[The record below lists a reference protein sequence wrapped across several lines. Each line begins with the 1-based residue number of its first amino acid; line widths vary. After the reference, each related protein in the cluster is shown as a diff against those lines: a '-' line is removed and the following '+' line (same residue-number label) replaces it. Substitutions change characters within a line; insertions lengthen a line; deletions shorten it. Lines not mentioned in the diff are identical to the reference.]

1 MRRSVVPLKITQL
14 SIANTFNL
22 CICSKNGV
30 IVVIE
35 CLM

>member
-14 SIANTFNL
+14 SIANTFNVF
-22 CICSKNGV
+22 KNGV